1 MLCTLSLS
9 IKLTNTN
16 ITFPFPLTYVKNEK
30 ESDSPIGFFFL
41 CIKRKFHNHLQQSY
55 SFQVLLA

>member
-9 IKLTNTN
+9 IKLTDTN

-30 ESDSPIGFFFL
+30 ESDSPIGFFFYAL
-41 CIKRKFHNHLQQSY
+41 KENFTIIFNDLTVFKY
-55 SFQVLLA
+55 S